1 MAEAD
6 LTFLGEQIK
15 RMQSDLRH
23 VRAEQLRLEAD
34 VMERLDTFE
43 RSVDARF
50 DAVDA
55 RLNSI
60 DARFNSIDARFDAVD
75 ARFNSIDARFEQVHR
90 TMAVNLDVLLA
101 AIKGREE

>member
-55 RLNSI
+55 R
-60 DARFNSIDARFDAVD
+60 FDVVD

>member
-55 RLNSI
+55 R
-60 DARFNSIDARFDAVD
+60 
-75 ARFNSIDARFEQVHR
+75 FEQVHR

>member
-55 RLNSI
+55 R
-60 DARFNSIDARFDAVD
+60 FDAVD

>member
-55 RLNSI
+55 R
-60 DARFNSIDARFDAVD
+60 
-75 ARFNSIDARFEQVHR
+75 FNSIDARFEQVHR